1 MLLRMLRDWRTYK
14 AGRIITPH
22 DGVANVLIRRKIA
35 EQVTDEVSPPKQEP
49 AKKRGR

>member
-14 AGRIITPH
+14 AGRLITPH

-35 EQVTDEVSPPKQEP
+35 EQVTDEPPKQQP